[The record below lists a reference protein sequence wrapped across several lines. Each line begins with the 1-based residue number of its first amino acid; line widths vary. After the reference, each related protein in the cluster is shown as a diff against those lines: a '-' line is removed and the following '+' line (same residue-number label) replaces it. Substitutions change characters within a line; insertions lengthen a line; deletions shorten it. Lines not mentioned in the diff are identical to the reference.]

1 MHGVPRRLD
10 HDARLVDVGRQ
21 DSGRGQCPVGGM
33 DLDAPMLR
41 VDRLTVR
48 FGGVTAL
55 DDVSFGVE
63 PGSVCGL
70 IGPNGA
76 GKTTLFDCVS
86 RLTRPQQ
93 GRIEVD
99 GRDLLALAA
108 YQVAGLGVARTFQ
121 HLGLFGS
128 LTVRENVMLGGHH
141 AFRTGFGAA
150 ALRLPL
156 VGREERALRRRAD
169 EVLERVGLTHLA
181 ARPAVGLPYG
191 TLKRIELA
199 RALGAA
205 PRLLLL
211 DEPASGLSHGEVD
224 ELAAVIA
231 AIRDQSNLTVL
242 LVEHH
247 MGLVMRMSDKVVV
260 LDFGR
265 KIAEGTP
272 AAVREDPEVIRAYLG
287 VPA

>member
-1 MHGVPRRLD
+1 
-10 HDARLVDVGRQ
+10 
-21 DSGRGQCPVGGM
+21 M

-99 GRDLLALAA
+99 GRDLLALAPH
-108 YQVAGLGVARTFQ
+108 QVAGLGVARTFQ

-141 AFRTGFGAA
+141 AFHTGFGAA

-169 EVLERVGLTHLA
+169 EVLERVGLAHLA

>member
-1 MHGVPRRLD
+1 
-10 HDARLVDVGRQ
+10 
-21 DSGRGQCPVGGM
+21 
-33 DLDAPMLR
+33 
-41 VDRLTVR
+41 
-48 FGGVTAL
+48 
-55 DDVSFGVE
+55 
-63 PGSVCGL
+63 
-70 IGPNGA
+70 
-76 GKTTLFDCVS
+76 
-86 RLTRPQQ
+86 
-93 GRIEVD
+93 
-99 GRDLLALAA
+99 
-108 YQVAGLGVARTFQ
+108 
-121 HLGLFGS
+121 
-128 LTVRENVMLGGHH
+128 MLGGHH

-169 EVLERVGLTHLA
+169 EVLERVGLAHLA

-265 KIAEGTP
+265 KIAEGTS
-272 AAVREDPEVIRAYLG
+272 AAVREDPEVVRAYLG